1 MLGFVVLARRKSIYR
16 LATSQ
21 RQYKN
26 VVTAALDTLKADLAP
41 LTCHRAGSQRYTT
54 FGTQGVGHRRIS
66 EHIDRRLPN
75 ARATLDHHSPARQ
88 TQKHTS
94 SHPASSTIAMDPSF
108 NLDRRTLETGF
119 SQPTRMDI
127 QSALSGPCPSPS
139 TDHSTPFPG
148 RPKIK
153 ITAFQ
158 TALSPLAVT
167 SSPTS
172 LRQALDKPL
181 SHAVI
186 PQKARQQTCDR
197 GSVLRGIIEDP
208 FPGPPKIQKS
218 IPPSFSLPALETSPR
233 NHKRGT
239 ARGIGVDTRPVSRSS
254 ENRKIHRAILKT
266 HSRASSFGKA
276 ARLNEGYG
284 NGLGDNETSQG

>member
-1 MLGFVVLARRKSIYR
+1 MDM
-16 LATSQ
+16 Q
-21 RQYKN
+21 
-26 VVTAALDTLKADLAP
+26 AA
-41 LTCHRAGSQRYTT
+41 G
-54 FGTQGVGHRRIS
+54 
-66 EHIDRRLPN
+66 E
-75 ARATLDHHSPARQ
+75 
-88 TQKHTS
+88 
-94 SHPASSTIAMDPSF
+94 
-108 NLDRRTLETGF
+108 
-119 SQPTRMDI
+119 
-127 QSALSGPCPSPS
+127 SALSGSSLSSS

-158 TALSPLAVT
+158 TALSPLAAT

-197 GSVLRGIIEDP
+197 GSVLRGIIEVCTADP

-239 ARGIGVDTRPVSRSS
+239 ARGIGVGTRPVPRNS
-254 ENRKIHRAILKT
+254 ENRNTHCATLT
-266 HSRASSFGKA
+266 AHSRASLSPT
-276 ARLNEGYG
+276 
-284 NGLGDNETSQG
+284 GLD

>member
-1 MLGFVVLARRKSIYR
+1 
-16 LATSQ
+16 
-21 RQYKN
+21 
-26 VVTAALDTLKADLAP
+26 
-41 LTCHRAGSQRYTT
+41 
-54 FGTQGVGHRRIS
+54 
-66 EHIDRRLPN
+66 
-75 ARATLDHHSPARQ
+75 
-88 TQKHTS
+88 
-94 SHPASSTIAMDPSF
+94 MDPSF
-108 NLDRRTLETGF
+108 NLDRRTLENGF

-127 QSALSGPCPSPS
+127 QVRLAVPYHLDAFSTLKYPVSALGFVPIAINRPLNPIFRTPKNQNYTLSGRTFS
-139 TDHSTPFPG
+139 
-148 RPKIK
+148 
-153 ITAFQ
+153 
-158 TALSPLAVT
+158 LAAT

-172 LRQALDKPL
+172 LGQALDKPL
-181 SHAVI
+181 SHGVI
-186 PQKARQQTCDR
+186 HQKARRQTRDKGTQNLCTA
-197 GSVLRGIIEDP
+197 DP